1 MKAGKYNSVT
11 LQKARAKWKHFSL
24 NGIKAYDRWREKA
37 INLSIFF
44 ACLPM
49 IKPHQM
55 SGLSRYTLCY
65 VGTRKKHLKPFIS
78 LALSAWVIGIK
89 WQWKMGS
96 DSAPSLPCCK
106 FSLQEDLEVERRRAP
121 LPKPPCNSFRVF
133 PIAKEPEAQVQQ
145 GDKKSLCAF
154 CGSWQKRLFQPAHP
168 AAPRNLTRW
177 STSFP
182 WQLRIALSQ
191 CHSSSSIPLNSA
203 EKC

>member
-1 MKAGKYNSVT
+1 MRNTWWVTRWLLGCKWLESMSWGEDWLDISGGILQRPEQLEAQLCGPPGFVINHILHHFWHFDDLGITKAGKYNSVT

-24 NGIKAYDRWREKA
+24 HGIKAYDRWREKA

-96 DSAPSLPCCK
+96 DSLLHLFHAANFLSRKTWRSRDGGLLCPN
-106 FSLQEDLEVERRRAP
+106 P
-121 LPKPPCNSFRVF
+121 LATLS
-133 PIAKEPEAQVQQ
+133 EY
-145 GDKKSLCAF
+145 
-154 CGSWQKRLFQPAHP
+154 FQ
-168 AAPRNLTRW
+168 
-177 STSFP
+177 
-182 WQLRIALSQ
+182 
-191 CHSSSSIPLNSA
+191 
-203 EKC
+203 